1 MLADADR
8 DIVDGENGTFT
19 ALLTNTQPMREHF
32 ELRDT
37 DAGGRIGELRV
48 PRADVT
54 VETPA
59 LLPVINPNLQSIS
72 PRRLADEFGAE
83 ILITN
88 SYIIH
93 KTDDLRERA
102 LEDGLHEVLD
112 FPGAIM
118 TDSGSFQLSEY
129 GEISVTTE
137 EILAFQRDIGAD
149 IGTPVDIPTPPDVP
163 RERAEADLET
173 TKERLEIAETVDVG
187 EMLINAPVQGS
198 TYPDLREDAA
208 RHADATDLDVFPV
221 GAVVPLM
228 NEYRYDDMIDVVA
241 AAKRGLGANAP
252 VHLFGAGHPM
262 MFALAVAMGCDL
274 FDSAA
279 YALYA
284 RDDRYLTVRGTR
296 HLADLEYLPCSC
308 PVCTDHS
315 PDDLRALPDDRRE
328 LELSAHNLH
337 VTFEEIRRIKQAI
350 RSGTLLELVE
360 QRARAHPTMLD
371 GYRTLLD
378 HADQLE
384 RSDPVSKG
392 AFFYTSHESARRPE
406 VLRHHRRLERL
417 AVPDSLFLTEGDSS
431 GSDRYDDTWRLLA
444 PFGPVPNALSRSY
457 PLTAE
462 VPARTDA
469 AALEAAARGVAR
481 LLEANPDVE
490 CTLGHYDWPT
500 GALEIVPDHVE
511 TIDLAGEQ

>member
-1 MLADADR
+1 
-8 DIVDGENGTFT
+8 
-19 ALLTNTQPMREHF
+19 MRECF

-37 DAGGRIGELRV
+37 DAGGRIGELSV

-59 LLPVINPNLQSIS
+59 LLPVINPNLDTIS

-93 KTDDLRERA
+93 GDDDLRERA
-102 LEDGLHEVLD
+102 LADGLHDMLD

-129 GEISVTTE
+129 GEITVTTE
-137 EILAFQRDIGAD
+137 EILEFQHEIGSDIA
-149 IGTPVDIPTPPDVP
+149 TPVDIPTPPDVP
-163 RERAEADLET
+163 REQAERELET
-173 TKERLEIAETVDVG
+173 TQERLEIAEDVDTG
-187 EMLINAPVQGS
+187 EMLVSAPVQGS
-198 TYPDLREDAA
+198 TYPDLRERAG
-208 RHADATDLDVFPV
+208 RHAEDTDLDVFPV

-228 NEYRYDDMIDVVA
+228 NDYRYDDVVDVVA
-241 AAKRGLGANAP
+241 ASKRGLGADAP

-296 HLADLEYLPCSC
+296 ALEEIDYLPCSC
-308 PVCTDHS
+308 AVCTDHS
-315 PDDLRALPDDRRE
+315 PDELRALPDAERE
-328 LELSAHNLH
+328 SELAAHNLH
-337 VTFEEIRRIKQAI
+337 VTFAEIRRIKQAI
-350 RSGTLLELVE
+350 RAGNLLELVE

-378 HADQLE
+378 HAAQLE
-384 RSDPVSKG
+384 QSDPVSKG
-392 AFFYTSHESARRPE
+392 SFFYTSHESARRPE
-406 VLRHHRRLERL
+406 VLRHHERLERL
-417 AVPDSLFLTEGDSS
+417 SVPDSLLLTEGSAPR
-431 GSDRYDDTWRLLA
+431 SDEYDDSWRVEP
-444 PFGPVPNALSRSY
+444 PFGPFPRALSKSY

-462 VPARTDA
+462 VPDRTDRAALA
-469 AALEAAARGVAR
+469 AAADGVAR
-481 LLEANPDVE
+481 LVEVNPDADI
-490 CTLGHYDWPT
+490 TLAHDGWPAAVLERVPNDV
-500 GALEIVPDHVE
+500 ALV
-511 TIDLAGEQ
+511 DLTAA

>member
-1 MLADADR
+1 
-8 DIVDGENGTFT
+8 
-19 ALLTNTQPMREHF
+19 MREHF
-32 ELRDT
+32 EIRDA
-37 DAGGRIGELRV
+37 DAGGRIGDLSV
-48 PRADVT
+48 PRAGTT

-59 LLPVINPNLQSIS
+59 LLPVINPNLDTIS
-72 PRRLADEFGAE
+72 PQRLADEFGAE

-93 KTDDLRERA
+93 GTEDVRERA
-102 LEDGLHEVLD
+102 LEEGLHAMLD

-129 GEISVTTE
+129 GEIDVTSE
-137 EILAFQRDIGAD
+137 EILDFQYRIGSD

-163 RERAEADLET
+163 RERAEDELAT
-173 TKERLEIAETVDVG
+173 TQERLERAQEIDTGD
-187 EMLINAPVQGS
+187 MLVTAPVQGS
-198 TYPDLREDAA
+198 TYPDLREEAG
-208 RHADATDLDVFPV
+208 RHADATELDVFPV

-228 NEYRYDDMIDVVA
+228 NDYRYADMVEVVT

-262 MFALAVAMGCDL
+262 MFALGVAMGCDL

-296 HLADLEYLPCSC
+296 HLEDLEYLPCSC
-308 PVCTDHS
+308 PVCADFT
-315 PDDLRALPDDRRE
+315 PDELRNLPDEERE
-328 LELSAHNLH
+328 EELAAHNLH
-337 VTFEEIRRIKQAI
+337 VSFAELRRIKQAI
-350 RSGTLLELVE
+350 RAGNLLELVE
-360 QRARAHPTMLD
+360 QRARSHPTMLD

-378 HADQLE
+378 HAAQLE
-384 RSDPVSKG
+384 ASDPVSKG

-417 AVPDSLFLTEGDSS
+417 PVPDSLFLTEGQPPR
-431 GSDRYDDTWRLLA
+431 SDEFDASWRVEP
-444 PFGPVPNALSRSY
+444 PFGPFPRALSKTY

-462 VPARTDA
+462 LPDSTDR
-469 AALEAAARGVAR
+469 AALEAAADGVAA
-481 LLEANPDVE
+481 LAEANPDADL
-490 CTLGHYDWPT
+490 TLGHAGWPRSV
-500 GALEIVPDHVE
+500 LERVPDDVSLV
-511 TIDLAGEQ
+511 DLTAD